1 MQTGSL
7 ITQIIIMFL
16 LMATGLLIHKLKMMS
31 AETSKQ
37 LVNILFLVISPCLI
51 IHSFQ
56 KPFSADRLHGLMIAF
71 FMSMLFFLISSIV
84 SHLSFLKVKDPTI
97 RTITEFG
104 SIYPNMGF
112 LGIPL
117 AQAVLGSAGVFYA
130 APMLAASNIFTW
142 SAGVNLYRSHGQTGK
157 RKFSTVLL
165 KIMLNPNIIAIIA
178 GILIFLFS
186 VSLPSPVTQAIS
198 YISDAN
204 TPLAMF
210 VVGDSLAQFHWNREA
225 FNIPVFAALILRNLV
240 LPLGCALLYPLFGL
254 HGTAFWATVLLSA
267 CPSASMCV
275 LFAVQED
282 MDPTSGISLMTISTV
297 SCIFTIPL
305 VFAAAGA
312 L

>member
-7 ITQIIIMFL
+7 VTQIAIMFL
-16 LMATGLLIHKLKMMS
+16 LMAVGLLIHKLKMMS

-37 LVNILFLVISPCLI
+37 LVNILFMIISPCVI

-56 KPFSADRLHGLMIAF
+56 KPFSSQRLHTLILAF
-71 FMSMLFFLISSIV
+71 LLSMLFFLISSIAA
-84 SHLSFLKVKDPTI
+84 HLALLKVKNPTV

-117 AQAVLGSAGVFYA
+117 TQAVLGSAGVFYA
-130 APMLAASNIFTW
+130 APMLAASNVFTW
-142 SAGVNLYRSHGQTGK
+142 SVGVNLYRNHNRNIR
-157 RKFSTVLL
+157 RKPSAVIA
-165 KIMLNPNIIAIIA
+165 KILLNPNILAIAVGII
-178 GILIFLFS
+178 IFIFS
-186 VSLPSPVTQAIS
+186 IRLPEPLTDTIT

-210 VVGDSLAQFHWNREA
+210 VVGDSLAQFHFSREA
-225 FNIPVFAALILRNLV
+225 FNLPVFSALAMRNFL
-240 LPLGCALLYPLFGL
+240 LPLAGALLFPLLGL
-254 HGTAFWATVLLSA
+254 QGTAYLACVLLSA

-282 MDPTSGISLMTISTV
+282 MDPTCGISLMTISTII
-297 SCIFTIPL
+297 CIFTIPL
-305 VFAAAGA
+305 VFSAAGA